1 MLKTLI
7 TTCFIF
13 PNGENISIFVIHLD
27 NKKKMKTLIKK

>member
-27 NKKKMKTLIKK
+27 NKKKNENIN